1 MPKHLI
7 FLSVLVSA
15 LTSLSHAELIDFNSP
30 DQLSNSFN
38 SVTTSGVQNYWQ
50 SPVGGVGHS
59 GSVAFFSDSSD
70 ETTAILNTGSFD
82 FSSVGTKLQ
91 ISMFFRPKE
100 SRATPQEVPE
110 YYKWSSIK
118 LGFSASS
125 STGFSLA
132 TPGNQFFAAGL
143 GNQDNYSAPGFAF
156 TPFFQTGHIS
166 GGSGTTTPR
175 PPGEIEL
182 PSTAIYKITATFEN
196 LGYQEVFENSGLYPL
211 AAMSLSVDNYGGDG
225 GGPISRLFDV
235 TRNEILPFAPPTELW
250 AGFLATSA
258 NGAEAL
264 DNFEAALV
272 PEPSTYALL
281 LMTGAGALW
290 MARRRR

>member
-1 MPKHLI
+1 MSKYLI

-15 LTSLSHAELIDFNSP
+15 LTSLTHAELIDFNSP
-30 DQLSNSFN
+30 GQLSNNFN
-38 SVTTSGVQNYWQ
+38 SVTTSGVQNYGQ

-125 STGFSLA
+125 STGLSLA

-166 GGSGTTTPR
+166 GGSSTTTPR
-175 PPGEIEL
+175 PIEL
-182 PSTAIYKITATFEN
+182 TGTAIYKVTATFEN
-196 LGYQEVFENSGLYPL
+196 LGYREVFENSGLYPMT
-211 AAMSLSVDNYGGDG
+211 AMSLSVDNYGAEG

-264 DNFEAALV
+264 DNFEAAVV
-272 PEPSTYALL
+272 PEPSTYALV
-281 LMTGAGALW
+281 LMAGALW
-290 MARRRR
+290 FTRRRR